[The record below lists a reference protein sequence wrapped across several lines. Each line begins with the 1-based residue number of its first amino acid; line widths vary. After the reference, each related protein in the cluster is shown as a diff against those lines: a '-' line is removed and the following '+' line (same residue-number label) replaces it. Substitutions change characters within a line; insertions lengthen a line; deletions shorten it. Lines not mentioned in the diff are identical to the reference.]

1 MKRLFFFFTIFLI
14 SCFPFAS
21 PAQDAG
27 NDSDGKKGGKGFHFG
42 FFVGSLFANN
52 YTANLYDGYGLDA
65 DGNKNDFP
73 NSAMNRKIH
82 FEYGG
87 DNGQSDR
94 IAPALGVNH
103 TDWTFDNSDMPV
115 NMHYTPSIFVGLQ
128 TRYCASNKD
137 AILFNVNG
145 TKLTVN
151 GNFTITTTAPTVG
164 TTQYPT
170 NIRTFPIIGGEQ
182 RMILQLGYQRIL
194 GDNDK
199 LNCFVEGGLSFT
211 MVKFNKNVIQINDLL
226 IDLTTYYNYQGYVDY
241 RAKNLTGVS
250 FGAFAGFGL
259 NLSLSKKWTVQLV
272 YNPSYENINIGIA
285 PALKLQN
292 ALGLRAYYNL

>member
-1 MKRLFFFFTIFLI
+1 MRHLQQLFFMLFLSVI
-14 SCFPFAS
+14 PIVSF
-21 PAQDAG
+21 AQDAG
-27 NDSDGKKGGKGFHFG
+27 NDSEGKKNVKGFHFG
-42 FFVGSLFANN
+42 FFVGSLFANK

-65 DGNKNDFP
+65 DGNKNDFA

-87 DNGQSDR
+87 DNGQPDR

-103 TDWTFDNSDMPV
+103 SDWSFDNTDMPV
-115 NMHYTPSIFVGLQ
+115 NMKYSPSIFVGLQ

-145 TKLTVN
+145 TKLTAN
-151 GNFTITTTAPTVG
+151 GEFTITTTAPTVG

-182 RMILQLGYQRIL
+182 RLILQLGYQRIL

-199 LNCFVEGGLSFT
+199 LNCFVEGGLGFT
-211 MVKFNKNVIQINDLL
+211 MVKFNKNVIQINNLL

-250 FGAFAGFGL
+250 FGAFAGLGL
-259 NLSLSKKWTVQLV
+259 NLSLSPKWTVQLV
-272 YNPSYENINIGIA
+272 YNPSYENINIGVA